1 MAQALTYLLTLLN
14 LRRFIFFVF
23 EMMTA
28 RMNFT
33 DKRCKTAKLNKLPS
47 LFITIADVQSLCY
60 VLE

>member
-1 MAQALTYLLTLLN
+1 MPIAFVGIVD
-14 LRRFIFFVF
+14 LRRFFEL

-28 RMNFT
+28 YMNYT
-33 DKRCKTAKLNKLPS
+33 DKRCKTAQLNKLPS

>member
-1 MAQALTYLLTLLN
+1 
-14 LRRFIFFVF
+14 
-23 EMMTA
+23 MMTA

>member
-1 MAQALTYLLTLLN
+1 MPIVFVGIVD
-14 LRRFIFFVF
+14 LRRFFVF

-28 RMNFT
+28 RMNPT